1 MPRKKK
7 KPESHPE
14 KSSFHEGLEGFDIK
28 VNSFGQ
34 METSFEIDKL
44 NDFLNKQERKAKA
57 DASAEKASASKEAK
71 AKEKGEGWGK
81 KAKAK
86 EGLKINSNRYNHVAF
101 PP

>member
-44 NDFLNKQERKAKA
+44 NDFLNKQEKESKA
-57 DASAEKASASKEAK
+57 EAK
-71 AKEKGEGWGK
+71 AKAEAKEKG
-81 KAKAK
+81 
-86 EGLKINSNRYNHVAF
+86 
-101 PP
+101 

>member
-7 KPESHPE
+7 NPETPREH

-34 METSFEIDKL
+34 MESTFEIDKL
-44 NDFLNKQERKAKA
+44 NAFLNK
-57 DASAEKASASKEAK
+57 EKAET
-71 AKEKGEGWGK
+71 

-86 EGLKINSNRYNHVAF
+86 AEAKAEAKGKVKSDASATLSNRGNKE
-101 PP
+101 

>member
-7 KPESHPE
+7 KPESNPE

-44 NDFLNKQERKAKA
+44 NDFLNKQEKLLKAKA
-57 DASAEKASASKEAK
+57 EAK
-71 AKEKGEGWGK
+71 AEADEKG
-81 KAKAK
+81 
-86 EGLKINSNRYNHVAF
+86 
-101 PP
+101 

>member
-7 KPESHPE
+7 KPETHPD

-44 NDFLNKQERKAKA
+44 NDFLNKQEKLAKA
-57 DASAEKASASKEAK
+57 DAAAEKATASKEAK
-71 AKEKGEGWGK
+71 AKAEEKG
-81 KAKAK
+81 
-86 EGLKINSNRYNHVAF
+86 
-101 PP
+101 

>member
-7 KPESHPE
+7 KPEIPKE
-14 KSSFHEGLEGFDIK
+14 AKSSFHEGLEGFDIK

-44 NDFLNKQERKAKA
+44 NDFLNKE
-57 DASAEKASASKEAK
+57 
-71 AKEKGEGWGK
+71 

-86 EGLKINSNRYNHVAF
+86 AEAEEKTG
-101 PP
+101 

>member
-7 KPESHPE
+7 NPETPADE

-34 METSFEIDKL
+34 MESTFEIDKL
-44 NDFLNKQERKAKA
+44 NTFLNE
-57 DASAEKASASKEAK
+57 E
-71 AKEKGEGWGK
+71 

-86 EGLKINSNRYNHVAF
+86 VKNEK
-101 PP
+101 